1 MLTDPQVVT
10 VNAVAKSMPRIAI
23 GDLQATYSK
32 DDESYKLKISHLKSK
47 KRIRTMA
54 RVDYRAVVADPLTA
68 VNDYETLGI
77 YVVIDRPEVAFSV
90 TDVDNLVQGFKAW
103 LTTTIVTNLYG
114 LQS

>member
-10 VNAVAKSMPRIAI
+10 VNAVAKSMPRIAS
-23 GDLQATYSK
+23 GNLEGTYALA
-32 DDESYKLKISHLKSK
+32 DQSYKLKVGHKVSG

-54 RVDYRAVVADPLTA
+54 RVDFRAVVPDPLTA
-68 VNDYETLGI
+68 VNDWENLGV
-77 YVVIDRPEVAFSV
+77 YVVIDRPEVGFTV

-103 LTTTIVTNLYG
+103 LTTAMVTSLYG